1 MTETEFSI
9 IKEFMRVW
17 GTRKSIPSLPFEDG
31 AVKNDD
37 RPLKKKKKLKLML
50 LCLSKLHMFKQLSS
64 SLLKIK

>member
-31 AVKNDD
+31 AVKNDND
-37 RPLKKKKKLKLML
+37 RLLKKIIY
-50 LCLSKLHMFKQLSS
+50 
-64 SLLKIK
+64 KI